1 MVNSEIYKP
10 KKYSSKEFAKLY
22 EKVIEEFLAADLKGV
37 VVTIYY
43 LPYFSG
49 KKPTLQIEFNTVPKV
64 RQDLDKIQELFSHIA
79 FIDYYRIREDEKDDI
94 PQGYNFMN
102 LFYLV
107 KDESSDGD
115 GWYFSHE
122 STLTSDDFYESLEGK
137 EKWMGEVIE
146 RIRNGEEL
154 NSIVAQEEKRLAG
167 NRAANRLLR
176 MK

>member
-1 MVNSEIYKP
+1 
-10 KKYSSKEFAKLY
+10 
-22 EKVIEEFLAADLKGV
+22 
-37 VVTIYY
+37 
-43 LPYFSG
+43 
-49 KKPTLQIEFNTVPKV
+49 
-64 RQDLDKIQELFSHIA
+64 
-79 FIDYYRIREDEKDDI
+79 
-94 PQGYNFMN
+94 MN